1 MDSKFKIVVLVTLV
15 LYVLSP
21 ADLVPGPIDDIILC
35 IVYALVNNKKSLEG

>member
-1 MDSKFKIVVLVTLV
+1 MDSKFKIIVLVALV

-35 IVYALVNNKKSLEG
+35 IIYAMANKKSIEG